1 MKQYQMVCQ
10 TCGKIFFNNRGRV
23 NCDEC
28 RYRGRAH
35 RSAKELINECTTQ
48 IKDAITLSNIKFVAQ
63 KNHCTRAQ
71 VLKNLKAMG
80 YVHRDV
86 YVMEKMEDN

>member
-10 TCGKIFFNNRGRV
+10 TCGKIFFSSTGRI

-28 RYRGRAH
+28 SYQGRAY
-35 RSAKELINECTTQ
+35 RSAKELVNECVTP
-48 IKDAITLSNIKFVAQ
+48 IKSAITLSNIKLVAQ
-63 KNHCTRAQ
+63 KNHCTQAQ

-80 YVHRDV
+80 YVHRNV
-86 YVMEKMEDN
+86 YVMEKYENE